1 MNLSSR
7 ISMRSDIEKSRRVGG
22 AAAIALLCLLGL
34 SAAATAQTAAGTGG
48 AARAPEKARSA
59 EAGTE
64 RSEAYYS
71 FAMGHIAE
79 LLYES
84 TNREEYA
91 SQALNYYK
99 RAYALDPN
107 STVIGERLAEMYW
120 KTQRIKE
127 AVQESAEILKRDP
140 GSLAARRL
148 LARIYLRSLG
158 DLNAA
163 AGQTET
169 LERAAEQYREILR
182 LDPADTESGLWL
194 ARLYRLQNHNE
205 KAEEVLRG
213 LLRNETGE
221 EPVAEQLSQLLLD
234 EGKTGEAVQ
243 LLEGLTQDG
252 TSADLLDLLGNAY
265 TQAGDL
271 GKAEAAY
278 RKAAEADPEDRGRT
292 RGLGQTLF
300 SEGKFAEALEVY
312 KQLAEAEPADAEV
325 HLRLAQIYRELH
337 QMDKAEDSLLKARQ
351 YAPNNLEVQYN
362 EALLY
367 EAQGRFEDAIR
378 VLSGAVAGLKGSGGN
393 AEGQHTLALL
403 YQQLGML
410 YREVQNYSAAAYTFE
425 EMKHFGEE
433 EDRRARLLLMD
444 TWRLARNM
452 PRALEEARAAAEKYP
467 NDGAVRA
474 SQALLLSENGQAE
487 QAARLL
493 ESHMAGTAADRENY
507 LNLAQVRER
516 ARQYKQAEEAAR
528 KAESLAGGPAQ
539 KEAAWFLLG
548 AIYERQKMFGRAEEE
563 FKKALAVNPRN
574 AAVLNYY
581 GYMLGDQGVR
591 LEEAR
596 GMVQRALAEEPY
608 SGAYLD
614 SLGWIYYKQNKLA
627 EAEEALHKALERE
640 SHDPT
645 IHGHLGDVYSRGG
658 HKEKAVGEWEKAL
671 AEWRAELPA
680 EVEGERVAELEK
692 KLGDARRRVAAH
704 KPAAREAKP

>member
-1 MNLSSR
+1 MNLFPEL
-7 ISMRSDIEKSRRVGG
+7 SMRRNIVKIRWARL
-22 AAAIALLCLLGL
+22 AAMALLGLLAL
-34 SAAATAQTAAGTGG
+34 SAAASAQTAAAKGP
-48 AARAPEKARSA
+48 AARAPEAKAPGA
-59 EAGTE
+59 AAGTE
-64 RSEAYYS
+64 RSETYYS

-99 RAYALDPN
+99 RAYALDPG

-127 AVQESAEILKRDP
+127 AVQESSEILKRDP
-140 GSLAARRL
+140 NSLAARRL

-182 LDPADTESGLWL
+182 LDPTDTESGLWL
-194 ARLYRLQNHNE
+194 ARLYRLQNKNE
-205 KAEEVLRG
+205 KAEEVLRA

-221 EPVAEQLSQLLLD
+221 EAVAEQLSQLLLD
-234 EGKTGEAVQ
+234 EGKTAEAVQ
-243 LLEGLTQDG
+243 LLEGLTQDES
-252 TSADLLDLLGNAY
+252 SADLLDLLGNAY

-278 RKAAEADPEDRGRT
+278 RKAAEAEPEDRSRL

-300 SEGKFAEALEVY
+300 SEGKFAQALEVY
-312 KQLAEAEPADAEV
+312 KQLADAEPADAEV

-337 QMDKAEDSLLKARQ
+337 QLDKAEDSLLKARQ
-351 YAPNNLEVQYN
+351 YAPGSLEVQYN

-378 VLSGAVAGLKGSGGN
+378 VLSGAVAGLKGRGGN
-393 AEGQHTLALL
+393 ADGQHTLALL

-425 EMKHFGEE
+425 ELKHFGED

-444 TWRLARNM
+444 TWRLARNL
-452 PRALEEARAAAEKYP
+452 PRALEEAQAAAEKYP
-467 NDGAVRA
+467 GDGAVRA
-474 SQALLLSENGQAE
+474 SQALLLSENGQVE
-487 QAARLL
+487 QAAKLL
-493 ESHMAGTAADRENY
+493 ESHMTGTAADRENY
-507 LNLAQVRER
+507 LALAQVRER

-528 KAESLAGGPAQ
+528 KAESLAGAPAE
-539 KEAAWFLLG
+539 KETAWFLLG
-548 AIYERQKMFGRAEEE
+548 AIYERQKLFARAEEE

-596 GMVQRALAEEPY
+596 GMVQTALAEEPY

-614 SLGWIYYKQNKLA
+614 SLGWIYFKQNKLA
-627 EAEEALHKALERE
+627 EAEETLQKALARE

-645 IHGHLGDVYSRGG
+645 IHSHLGDVYSRGG

-671 AEWRAELPA
+671 AEWRATLPA
-680 EVEGERVAELEK
+680 EVEGEKVAELEK
-692 KLGDARRRVAAH
+692 KLSNARRRVAAH
-704 KPAAREAKP
+704 KPDAREAKP